1 MALRGTRLQDIG
13 HRARSNA
20 RLAHTGSSVLQSYS
34 AFLLKARLVHAN
46 SQLHAQVPEAV
57 VREVLDGAEEAKV
70 DQFALRSF
78 VDDNK

>member
-1 MALRGTRLQDIG
+1 
-13 HRARSNA
+13 
-20 RLAHTGSSVLQSYS
+20 
-34 AFLLKARLVHAN
+34 
-46 SQLHAQVPEAV
+46 VPEAV